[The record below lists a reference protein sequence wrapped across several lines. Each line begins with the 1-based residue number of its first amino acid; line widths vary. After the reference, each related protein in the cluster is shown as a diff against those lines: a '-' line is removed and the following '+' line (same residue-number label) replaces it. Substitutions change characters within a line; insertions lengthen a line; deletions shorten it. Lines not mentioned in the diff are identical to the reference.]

1 VRRLATGFTGFTTRA
16 SCLLAAGVTAL
27 ICGMVLGVT
36 DLVRAGCFAIAVPV
50 VAAIVVHRARVTI
63 ASRRNADPV
72 RASLGSQ
79 VVIHLTVTNRSM
91 LPSGALMLE
100 DRLPD
105 QLTGRA
111 RFVLDGLAGRES
123 RTVAYTMPALPRG
136 RYRAGPLRM
145 RVVDPFGLIDITRS
159 FTATSEFLVTP
170 IVDRLPTLTPPVSFD
185 AGENAGSHSIGIHGA
200 DDASTREYRLGD
212 DLRKIHWRSTA
223 RTGALMVRHEERP
236 WQGQTTLVLDVRA
249 NAHVSMPATAT
260 SAEAA
265 RESSSLEWAI
275 SAAASI
281 GSHLV
286 LAGRELA
293 LVDDLAHPQRRH
305 YPSSAVLV
313 DHLTDITAG
322 SQADLT
328 GLDGHL
334 RLAARDST
342 VIAVLGRLDR
352 ASLRMLADAHP
363 RGSAIPAFAILLDTA
378 TWVEGG
384 LAGTAEWRQT
394 LSTLRAAGWWAVP
407 ARRGDAIADVWTALL
422 TQRPTTRAAR
432 EALASSP

>member
-1 VRRLATGFTGFTTRA
+1 VHRLSGFTTRA
-16 SCLLAAGVTAL
+16 SCLLAAGLTAL
-27 ICGMVLGVT
+27 VCGMVLGVT
-36 DLVRAGCFAIAVPV
+36 DLVRAGSLAIAVPV
-50 VAAIVVHRARVTI
+50 VAAVVVHRARVTI

-170 IVDRLPTLTPPVSFD
+170 IVERLPMLTPPVSFD

-223 RTGALMVRHEERP
+223 RTGSLMVRHEERP
-236 WQGQTTLVLDVRA
+236 WQGQTTLLLDLRA
-249 NAHVSMPATAT
+249 GAHVTAPGAAAT
-260 SAEAA
+260 AEAA
-265 RESSSLEWAI
+265 RERSSLEWAI

-286 LAGRELA
+286 LAGRELG
-293 LVDDLAHPQRRH
+293 VIDDLAHPQRRH
-305 YPSSAVLV
+305 YPSSAALV
-313 DHLTDITAG
+313 DHLTDLNAA

-328 GLDGHL
+328 GLDSQL

-342 VIAVLGRLDR
+342 VIAVFGRLDR
-352 ASLRMLADAHP
+352 ASLRMLTDAHP
-363 RGSAIPAFAILLDTA
+363 RSSAIPAFAIVLDTA

-384 LAGTAEWRQT
+384 RASAADWSETVSA
-394 LSTLRAAGWWAVP
+394 LRAAGWWTVP
-407 ARRGDAIADVWTALL
+407 ARRGNAIADIWTTLL

-432 EALASSP
+432 GIGVGST

>member
-1 VRRLATGFTGFTTRA
+1 VRRLSTGFTTRA
-16 SCLLAAGVTAL
+16 SCLLAAGLTAL
-27 ICGMVLGVT
+27 VCGMVLGVT
-36 DLVRAGCFAIAVPV
+36 DLVRAGSLAIAVPV

-79 VVIHLTVTNRSM
+79 VVIHLTVTNRSV

-123 RTVAYTMPALPRG
+123 RTVAYTMPPLPRG

-170 IVDRLPTLTPPVSFD
+170 IVERLPLLTPPVSFD

-236 WQGQTTLVLDVRA
+236 WQGQTTLLLDLRA
-249 NAHVSMPATAT
+249 GAHISAPGAAG
-260 SAEAA
+260 SAESA
-265 RESSSLEWAI
+265 RERSSMEWAI

-281 GSHLV
+281 GSHLIF
-286 LAGRELA
+286 AGRELG
-293 LVDDLAHPQRRH
+293 LIDDLPNPQRRH
-305 YPSSAVLV
+305 YPSSAALV
-313 DHLTDITAG
+313 DHLTDVNAAV
-322 SQADLT
+322 QADLT

-342 VIAVLGRLDR
+342 VIALLGRLDR
-352 ASLRMLADAHP
+352 ASLRMLTDAHP
-363 RGSAIPAFAILLDTA
+363 RGSAIPAFAIVLDTA
-378 TWVEGG
+378 TWVDGG
-384 LAGTAEWRQT
+384 LPATAEWT
-394 LSTLRAAGWWAVP
+394 ETISALRSAGWWTVP
-407 ARRGDAIADVWTALL
+407 ARRGDAIGDIWTRLL

-432 EALASSP
+432 QMPVGWA